1 MLSQLKQ
8 WNLAYSIIVGY
19 FIFISL
25 LNEIS
30 LPGQQKFS
38 FTYPLFFF
46 FLQISI
52 TQMIAAIYWEK

>member
-38 FTYPLFFF
+38 FTSFFF